1 MEGLPSAI
9 ALQACARIVGTLRQA
24 CDSTLTSYG
33 FESVQQTAAE
43 ALTDLLAGYIV
54 EVGWRA
60 AAVSSH
66 ASRTECSLPDVLQAI
81 AAIGA
86 APHPLEL
93 QHIAMD
99 NRLAFPHSVP
109 PFPRYSLSLPLSLSL
124 SLSLSPAR
132 AFSDSLS
139 FALSLFESRSL
150 QGGENA
156 PHCLPSRLSA
166 RLSAKGGRL

>member
-24 CDSTLTSYG
+24 GDSTLTSCG
-33 FESVQQTAAE
+33 FGSVQQTAAE
-43 ALTDLLAGYIV
+43 ALTDLLADYIV

-109 PFPRYSLSLPLSLSL
+109 PVPRYSLSLSL

-132 AFSDSLS
+132 VFSDSLS
-139 FALSLFESRSL
+139 FALSLFGSRSL
-150 QGGENA
+150 PGGENA
-156 PHCLPSRLSA
+156 PHGLPSRLSA